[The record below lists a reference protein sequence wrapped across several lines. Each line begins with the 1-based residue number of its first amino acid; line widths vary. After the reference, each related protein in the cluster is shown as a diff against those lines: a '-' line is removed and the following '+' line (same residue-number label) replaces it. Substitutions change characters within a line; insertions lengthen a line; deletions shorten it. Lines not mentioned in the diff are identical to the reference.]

1 MVTSSILNCN
11 RGRLVFLFF
20 AITPCVISPMSS
32 TKPTFNITR
41 LTSSSLIPNAKEIS
55 FAENPLSLFLQRK
68 SVTIEPRSLCA
79 SNSAEFIGGEI

>member
-11 RGRLVFLFF
+11 RPRLVFLFF
-20 AITPCVISPMSS
+20 AMTPCVRSPMSS
-32 TKPTFNITR
+32 TIPTFNITR

-68 SVTIEPRSLCA
+68 SVTIEARSLCA
-79 SNSAEFIGGEI
+79 SNSAESIGGEI

>member
-1 MVTSSILNCN
+1 
-11 RGRLVFLFF
+11 
-20 AITPCVISPMSS
+20 MSS

-68 SVTIEPRSLCA
+68 SVTIELRSLCA
-79 SNSAEFIGGEI
+79 SNSAESIGGEI